1 MITTEGPFKP
11 HSGIGAIVYTN
22 ANNGIIVK
30 NHDAVPFK
38 NSEEQTAGVEFA
50 APKSYNVG
58 YGSTM
63 PTAAWVDWTAA
74 ECDIAGV
81 STAGMDPTKP
91 ESTKRIQINVPAANI
106 ATVREYGSAKS
117 GFVGFND
124 LYEGT
129 KERNDRHTALRA
141 AGFKPPFPRADRFYK
156 NKHQEVV
163 QTGLTTSPSYG
174 GS

>member
-11 HSGIGAIVYTN
+11 LSGTGAIVTEN
-22 ANNGIIVK
+22 GNKGIVVKHGQPMPFNNT
-30 NHDAVPFK
+30 
-38 NSEEQTAGVEFA
+38 EQSIPGQKFA
-50 APKSYNVG
+50 APTSYNVG

-63 PTAAWVDWTAA
+63 PTAAWVNWTAA
-74 ECDIAGV
+74 ECEKAGI

-91 ESTKRIQINVPAANI
+91 ESTKKVQIDVPSSNI
-106 ATVREYGSAKS
+106 ATVRDYGSARP
-117 GFVGFND
+117 GCIGFNE

-129 KERNDRHTALRA
+129 KERNDRHAALRA
-141 AGFKPPFPRADRFYK
+141 AGYHPPFPRADRFYQ
-156 NKHQEVV
+156 NKHQNVS

>member
-11 HSGIGAIVYTN
+11 LSGTGALVYTN
-22 ANNGIIVK
+22 DNNGVVVK
-30 NHDAVPFK
+30 NGQPMPFA
-38 NSEEQTAGVEFA
+38 NTDGGVGSKFH
-50 APKSYNVG
+50 APKGYNVG

-63 PTAAWVDWTAA
+63 PTAAWVNWTAA

-91 ESTKRIQINVPAANI
+91 GERKSVQIDVPASNI
-106 ATVREYGSAKS
+106 ATIRDYGSAVP
-117 GFVGFND
+117 GYVGFNE

-129 KERNDRHTALRA
+129 KERNERHAALRA
-141 AGFKPPFPRADRFYK
+141 AGFTPPFPRADRFYK
-156 NKHQEVV
+156 NKHQETV
-163 QTGLTTSPSYG
+163 QVGLTTTPSYG